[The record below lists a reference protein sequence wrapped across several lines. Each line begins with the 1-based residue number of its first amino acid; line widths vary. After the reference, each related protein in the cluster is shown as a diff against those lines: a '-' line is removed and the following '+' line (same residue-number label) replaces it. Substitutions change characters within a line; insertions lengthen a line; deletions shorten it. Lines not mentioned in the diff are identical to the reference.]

1 MPDTA
6 KTYPVRFW
14 QGAPYQLWG
23 LIGMER
29 HCSRWTSRA
38 ESTCWEP
45 TGAAR
50 DIFSRLVYGA
60 RISLSAGLMGVAAA
74 FGLGLMI
81 GVFSGVSGGR
91 TEQAIMRL
99 CELVMSVPAFFLM
112 LALRAVFP

>member
-1 MPDTA
+1 
-6 KTYPVRFW
+6 
-14 QGAPYQLWG
+14 
-23 LIGMER
+23 
-29 HCSRWTSRA
+29 
-38 ESTCWEP
+38 
-45 TGAAR
+45 
-50 DIFSRLVYGA
+50 
-60 RISLSAGLMGVAAA
+60 MGVAAA